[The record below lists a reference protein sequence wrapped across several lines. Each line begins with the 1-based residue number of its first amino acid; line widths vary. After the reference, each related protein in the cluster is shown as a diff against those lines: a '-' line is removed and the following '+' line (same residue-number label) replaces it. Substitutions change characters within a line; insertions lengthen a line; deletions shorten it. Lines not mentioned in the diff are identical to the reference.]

1 MRIAYVEDNPT
12 NLALVERVVSM
23 GQHKITSYTEGEIA
37 VQALTR
43 EKFDLI
49 LMDIEL
55 AGDISGLQVV
65 KDLRAFGLRT
75 PIVAVTAYAMLGDR
89 DKCLEAGCDDYL
101 PKPIPIM
108 DLVQLLARYDALVA
122 EKRKTDEIKKR
133 KTDELK
139 ASMSA
144 TAPAAEVKPSDSEV
158 KSPLPDPG
166 DLPLTPEVKPL
177 SVEVKAST
185 NLTAPTATEAK
196 PLSIEIKPSE
206 TVVPNH
212 NEVKVPEPIVQKTDD
227 LKSLPNTP

>member
-43 EKFDLI
+43 EKFELI

-65 KDLRAFGLRT
+65 RNLRSFGLKT

-101 PKPIPIM
+101 PKPIPVL
-108 DLVQLLARYDALVA
+108 DLVQLLARYDTLVT
-122 EKRKTDEIKKR
+122 EKR
-133 KTDELK
+133 
-139 ASMSA
+139 
-144 TAPAAEVKPSDSEV
+144 
-158 KSPLPDPG
+158 
-166 DLPLTPEVKPL
+166 
-177 SVEVKAST
+177 
-185 NLTAPTATEAK
+185 
-196 PLSIEIKPSE
+196 
-206 TVVPNH
+206 
-212 NEVKVPEPIVQKTDD
+212 
-227 LKSLPNTP
+227 

>member
-43 EKFDLI
+43 EKFELI

-65 KDLRAFGLRT
+65 RNLRSFGLKT

-108 DLVQLLARYDALVA
+108 DLVQLLARYDTVVT
-122 EKRKTDEIKKR
+122 EKRKTDEIKR

-139 ASMSA
+139 RKSDEMKAAVPSSDGQPQPAPAMP
-144 TAPAAEVKPSDSEV
+144 TAPLEAQPKTDETKVPSTPPSIAPASTDAKPMA
-158 KSPLPDPG
+158 PLPPQKPG
-166 DLPLTPEVKPL
+166 
-177 SVEVKAST
+177 
-185 NLTAPTATEAK
+185 
-196 PLSIEIKPSE
+196 
-206 TVVPNH
+206 
-212 NEVKVPEPIVQKTDD
+212 EVKVPEPVAQKTDD
-227 LKSLPNTP
+227 AKPLPNTL